1 MWQVLEWKNRAQAS
15 EQRVEELHREISEL
29 ESKLHTF
36 KAHLPAPA
44 AIPNQKQWSDACK
57 MEYPRAKPQHPQSQ
71 ESGKEE
77 IKKQVLIC
85 RVKRS
90 PSSVLSKRSP
100 FQEIGNI
107 SLPRHR

>member
-1 MWQVLEWKNRAQAS
+1 MWQVLEWKNWAQAS

-36 KAHLPAPA
+36 KAHLRAPA
-44 AIPNQKQWSDACK
+44 AIPNQKQWSDECK
-57 MEYPRAKPQHPQSQ
+57 MEYPRAKPQHPWSQ
-71 ESGKEE
+71 ESSKEE
-77 IKKQVLIC
+77 IKKHVLIC

-90 PSSVLSKRSP
+90 PNSVLSKRSP

-107 SLPRHR
+107 SLPQHR

>member
-36 KAHLPAPA
+36 KAHLPALA

-57 MEYPRAKPQHPQSQ
+57 MEYPRAKPQHPRSQ

-77 IKKQVLIC
+77 IKKHVLIC

-90 PSSVLSKRSP
+90 PSSVLSERSP